1 MTTKQ
6 IDLIE
11 RAHELA
17 RSGEFEFVYQIERQL
32 ITEGYARVETTFGH
46 SRELRHALR
55 DCIKAKGNNKD
66 AEKRIGGKRRR
77 PTRPAS

>member
-11 RAHELA
+11 RAHALA
-17 RSGEFEFVYQIERQL
+17 RSGEFEFVYQIERRL
-32 ITEGYARVETTFGH
+32 IADGYARVATTFEG

-55 DCIKAKGNNKD
+55 DDIKAGW
-66 AEKRIGGKRRR
+66 GKNTLGHRVRRK
-77 PTRPAS
+77 P